1 MDTKKKNISNYD
13 YFIRA
18 NTSSCKGEWIAIAQ
32 GKVVAHG
39 NDAEKVYKAA
49 QKKVP
54 RKDISLAKAPDE
66 QMLILNQECT
76 AAAWENGC
84 I

>member
-1 MDTKKKNISNYD
+1 MNLKKKVPSNYD

-18 NTSSCKGEWIAIAQ
+18 DTSSYKGEWIAIAD

-39 NDAEKVYKAA
+39 ADAEKVYKAA

-66 QMLILNQECT
+66 QMLVLKFSS
-76 AAAWENGC
+76 
-84 I
+84 